1 MRPAADTMRGGC
13 RRVPFCRKVGAKER
27 RVEAFAQW
35 LAATSFSRGI
45 ARKFWLIPVLQ
56 SINTLSIAFVLSW
69 AAMSPIESIHVIALT
84 LVVGSIAIVDLRL
97 LGLASTKRSYAELAR
112 EVLPWTWLCFGLAVI
127 SGSLMFISQPVGY
140 FGNLAFRRKI
150 LLLCLAGINMLVFQ
164 LITGRGASKWRQ
176 EHAVPIS
183 GKIAA
188 SLSLAL
194 WMAVVFLGRWV
205 GFTMTP
211 A

>member
-1 MRPAADTMRGGC
+1 M
-13 RRVPFCRKVGAKER
+13 FLKW
-27 RVEAFAQW
+27 VENSQLAEFIRESEWAFP
-35 LAATSFSRGI
+35 T
-45 ARKFWLIPVLQ
+45 
-56 SINTLSIAFVLSW
+56 
-69 AAMSPIESIHVIALT
+69 IESIHVIALA
-84 LVVGSIAIVDLRL
+84 LVVGTIAIVDLRL
-97 LGLASTKRSYAELAR
+97 LGLASTNRPYADLSR
-112 EVLPWTWLCFGLAVI
+112 EVLPWTWVSFALAVI

-140 FGNLAFRRKI
+140 FGNFAFRSKI

-164 LITGRGASKWRQ
+164 LITARGASGWRH
-176 EHAVPIS
+176 EDATPLF

-194 WMAVVFLGRWV
+194 WITVVFVGRWI